1 MCCHA
6 LAVRI
11 FNACHFPCF
20 PDIAGGGG
28 KELTTRNMIFFIA
41 ISIITIVVII
51 IIFFLDFFIFFLFW
65 GASLTDPCLQS
76 LATKNL

>member
-1 MCCHA
+1 MRCHD

-20 PDIAGGGG
+20 PDIAGRGG
-28 KELTTRNMIFFIA
+28 KELTTRTMIFFIA

-51 IIFFLDFFIFFLFW
+51 ICFLFW

-76 LATKNL
+76 LDTKNL